1 MSSSNLFLTVLFLHI
16 CVYLCMENTGLSQ
29 DQNVVNSLWFCLC
42 LCLKQSKVIIWGNM
56 NFPLLKWN
64 RIYLPQKHL
73 MWACLCYDTY
83 VTSVSSLLVFHKQ
96 IQIQTANFNNL
107 REVQNTY
114 SCKFHENQYM
124 HKNRA
129 TNKCVIVNYLQ
140 QLFSAVQPT
149 H

>member
-1 MSSSNLFLTVLFLHI
+1 MKQNLSST
-16 CVYLCMENTGLSQ
+16 
-29 DQNVVNSLWFCLC
+29 
-42 LCLKQSKVIIWGNM
+42 KA
-56 NFPLLKWN
+56 P
-64 RIYLPQKHL
+64 
-73 MWACLCYDTY
+73 Y
-83 VTSVSSLLVFHKQ
+83 VSMLISVSSLLVFHKQ

-114 SCKFHENQYM
+114 SYKFHENQYM